1 MADDIRRYILHFL
14 PLVRIGL
21 VAGGVRMKKV
31 PIFYN
36 ALMLTGVNLLLRFV
50 GTSFQVFISGR
61 IGAAGVGLLQ
71 LVLSVGSMAM
81 TAGMAGVR
89 TACMYLSA
97 EELGKKQAQ
106 NVTWVLS
113 GCILYSLL
121 CGGTVG
127 GLVYGFA
134 PKIAALWIGDSRTVG
149 AIRLFAAF
157 LPISCMSGV
166 MVGYFTAANR
176 IATLAAVEVA
186 EQLCSMAVTACA
198 LVFWAGGEIGR
209 ACQAVVLGGCVGS
222 LLTLSCLVVL
232 RVREQADTGRR
243 IPIARRL
250 AGIAL
255 PLAAADD
262 LKVGI
267 NTVEN
272 LMVPKRLMLYTSD
285 ALAQF
290 GVVSGMVFPV
300 IMFPAAILY
309 ALADLLIP
317 EMARCSA
324 AGSRARIRY
333 LARRSL
339 RIAMV
344 YGVVC
349 GGILYLLAERIG
361 MGLYRNGAAGEQMAV
376 YALLVPMLYC
386 DAIIDAI
393 NKGLGQQ
400 KICVRF
406 NILTA
411 LMDVVGLYL
420 LLPVWGMRGYFIS
433 FLVSHAVNAA
443 LSLGLLLKTADI
455 RVRLR
460 IPLATVCVMAGAIW
474 MAGKMQLEALRA
486 AAFAVLA
493 LLGLYA
499 MGVVRKEDGV
509 WLVSL
514 IKNGK
519 KPEKMKNN
527 V

>member
-1 MADDIRRYILHFL
+1 MGRKL
-14 PLVRIGL
+14 
-21 VAGGVRMKKV
+21 

-50 GTSFQVFISGR
+50 GTSFQVFVSAR

-71 LVLSVGSMAM
+71 LVLSVGSMTL

-89 TACMYLSA
+89 TACMYLTA
-97 EELGKKQAQ
+97 EELGRGKAK

-113 GCILYSLL
+113 GCIFYSVL
-121 CGGTVG
+121 CSGTVG
-127 GLVYGFA
+127 TLVYGFA
-134 PKIAALWIGDSRTVG
+134 PKIATLWIGDSRTIG
-149 AIRLFAAF
+149 AIRLFTGF
-157 LPISCMSGV
+157 LPVSCMTGV

-186 EQLCSMAVTACA
+186 EQLCSMVVTACA
-198 LVFWAGGEIGR
+198 LIFWAGHDIGK
-209 ACQAVVLGGCVGS
+209 ACQSVVLGSCAGGM
-222 LLTLSCLVVL
+222 LTLSCLVLL
-232 RVREQADTGRR
+232 RLRERAGAGER
-243 IPIARRL
+243 IPVARRL
-250 AGIAL
+250 TAIAL
-255 PLAAADD
+255 PLAVADD

-272 LMVPKRLMLYTSD
+272 LMVPKRLALFTGD

-290 GVVSGMVFPV
+290 GMVSGMVFPI

-317 EMARCSA
+317 EMARCRA
-324 AGSRARIRY
+324 AGSENRIRY

-339 RIAMV
+339 RVAMV

-349 GGILYLLAERIG
+349 GGVLYLLADALCL
-361 MGLYRNGAAGEQMAV
+361 GLYKNAQASEFMRP

-386 DAIIDAI
+386 DAVIDAM

-400 KICVRF
+400 KICVRY

-411 LMDVVGLYL
+411 LMDVAGLYV
-420 LLPVWGMRGYFIS
+420 LLPIWGMEGYFVS
-433 FLVSHAVNAA
+433 FFISHAVNAA
-443 LSLGLLLKTADI
+443 LSLRLLLKVSGI

-460 IPLATVCVMAGAIW
+460 VPLLTATAMMVALFF
-474 MAGKMQLEALRA
+474 AGKVQTGAGKGGVYVL
-486 AAFAVLA
+486 LA
-493 LLGLYA
+493 LLGLFA
-499 MGVVRKEDGV
+499 LGVVRKADCI
-509 WLVSL
+509 WLREL
-514 IKNGK
+514 IKCEKNPK
-519 KPEKMKNN
+519 KIKNN